1 MWWPPSGETKRGAE
15 GALPA
20 PRFGLNGFVIARD
33 SEKEARD
40 TLREIVEKAHKPAVE
55 GFRAAVQEAGAS
67 TKDGKGM
74 WADSSFEDLVQYNDG
89 FKTQLIGT
97 PEQIAERIVEY
108 KKIGVNLFLTGY
120 LHFQEEVAAFGAGHP
135 AHRPRTRSGP
145 GPEERHRTGPVP
157 DPGRCGRH
165 CQQAGERVM
174 ADRKFGF
181 RTRALHAGGTPDA
194 EHGAR
199 AVPIY
204 QTTSFVFKD
213 TQDAANLF
221 ALQKYGNI
229 YSRIGNP
236 TVAAFEERIASLE
249 GGIGAVAT
257 SSGMAAEFI
266 TFAALTQSGD
276 HIVAASQLYGGTVTQ
291 LDVTLRRFG
300 VDTTFVPGTDP
311 ADYAAAVRENTKA
324 IFVEV
329 VANPSSE
336 VQDLEGLA
344 KVAHDAGIPLVVDAT
359 LSTPYLVRPIEHG
372 ADIVIHSATKF
383 LGGHGTTLGGVI
395 VESGRFNWG
404 NGKFPTMTEPVASYG
419 NVSWWGNFG
428 EYGFLTKLRCEQLRD
443 IGPALSPQSAFQLL
457 QGVETLPQRLDEHL
471 RNAQAVAEWL
481 EADER
486 VAYVNF
492 SGLPS
497 HPHFERARKYLPLGP
512 GSVFSFG
519 VKGGR
524 AAGQKF
530 IESLQLASHLANV
543 GDSRTLVIHP
553 GSTTHQQLSPEQ
565 LESAGVPED
574 LVRISIGLEDIE
586 DILWD
591 LDQALDAASGAT
603 ADDVSAEAAH
613 RAAEERGGVS
623 KPRRMH
629 RRPTPARL
637 EH

>member
-1 MWWPPSGETKRGAE
+1 
-15 GALPA
+15 
-20 PRFGLNGFVIARD
+20 
-33 SEKEARD
+33 
-40 TLREIVEKAHKPAVE
+40 
-55 GFRAAVQEAGAS
+55 
-67 TKDGKGM
+67 
-74 WADSSFEDLVQYNDG
+74 
-89 FKTQLIGT
+89 
-97 PEQIAERIVEY
+97 
-108 KKIGVNLFLTGY
+108 
-120 LHFQEEVAAFGAGHP
+120 
-135 AHRPRTRSGP
+135 
-145 GPEERHRTGPVP
+145 
-157 DPGRCGRH
+157 
-165 CQQAGERVM
+165 M
-174 ADRKFGF
+174 ADRTFGF

-266 TFAALTQSGD
+266 TFAALTQAGD

-311 ADYAAAVRENTKA
+311 ADYAAAIRENTKA

-344 KVAHDAGIPLVVDAT
+344 EVAHDAGIPLVVDAT

-512 GSVFSFG
+512 GLG
-519 VKGGR
+519 VLLRREGR
-524 AAGQKF
+524 PCRGPEVHRVAAAG
-530 IESLQLASHLANV
+530 LHLANV

-565 LESAGVPED
+565 LDAAGVPED
-574 LVRISIGLEDIE
+574 LVRISDRPRRHRGHPLGPRPGAGRGVGGREPDGIRGQFEPAGGRLHDWSAVMSTRRNQTWTGPSAPERLNLLRQAKSIAIVGASDKPSRASYFVATYLQSSTRYKVYFVNPVVKEILGEPTYASLADLPESPDIVDVFRKHDDLPGVLDEAIAAGAKTLWLQLGSWHEDVAKE
-586 DILWD
+586 
-591 LDQALDAASGAT
+591 
-603 ADDVSAEAAH
+603 AEAAGLDVVMDRCVKIEH
-613 RAAEERGGVS
+613 ARFHGGLHLAGFDTGVISS
-623 KPRRMH
+623 KRQVL
-629 RRPTPARL
+629 A
-637 EH
+637 